1 MARFKY
7 LLSRSNIVFLA
18 SVLCGFVLPQAN
30 VVAAALTLPALS
42 VILTITPLRIP
53 RGFFFRRPKDLIGPA
68 IRGNVMNY
76 LLWGNLLILTGIFF
90 IFDEALWI
98 GMVLIAAIPPAVAIL
113 PLSKSLR
120 ADATSTYAGFAGAY
134 LGAILIIP
142 LIGLGFLKDIPFNFW
157 AIILLI
163 VELIILPL
171 GLSRLVVEKEWDK
184 IIEPYENIITDC
196 CLFIVFYSLT
206 ANGRDMLLNW
216 PVDLSFVALIA
227 VIGIFLFAVA
237 IEKIGEFFHVAEKK
251 ITSLL
256 LLGTMKNY
264 GLSGGIAL
272 IIFSREAALPSL
284 VFAIITFFYINWL
297 KYKMGH
303 NTAGSSERH

>member
-7 LLSRSNIVFLA
+7 LVSRSNIVFLA
-18 SVLCGFVLPQAN
+18 SVLCGFLLPQAN
-30 VVAAALTLPALS
+30 VVAAALTLPALT
-42 VILTITPLRIP
+42 VILTITPLKIP
-53 RGFFFRRPKDLIGPA
+53 RGFFRRPKKLISSA

-76 LLWGNLLILTGIFF
+76 LLWGNLIILTGMFF

-113 PLSKSLR
+113 PLSKSFR

-142 LIGLGFLKDIPFNFW
+142 LIGLGFLKNIPFNFW
-157 AIILLI
+157 GIILLI

-171 GLSRLVVEKEWDK
+171 ALSRLIVEKEWDK

-206 ANGRDMLLNW
+206 ANGRDILLNW
-216 PVDLSFVALIA
+216 PDDLSSIVFIA
-227 VIGIFLFAVA
+227 VIGIFLLALT
-237 IEKIGEFFHVAEKK
+237 IEKTGKLFQIAEKK
-251 ITSLL
+251 ITSSL

-264 GLSGGIAL
+264 ELSGGIAL
-272 IIFSREAALPSL
+272 IIFSKEAALPSL
-284 VFAIITFFYINWL
+284 IFAIVTFFYINWL
-297 KYKMGH
+297 QYRMGH
-303 NTAGSSERH
+303 NTAD